1 MFFLNYFNVWSFSFF
16 FVLTYTTLAFS
27 LLIYLIPI
35 TSSTGNTVFSSK
47 FRNNFYIISGLE
59 VGLFFFTPL
68 IIFSFVNLTFF
79 SPIITAWFGHIIFGG
94 FQTKMLYLISFTFY
108 LLLLLFLSS
117 SYLSSNEIYD
127 FLIAKVN
134 TYYWVLFLFLSNSL
148 FTVIFVIEVLS
159 TLVFLLITTSVFSTT
174 FFYKNISFDSKIFL
188 QNTTPFAFIQSLL
201 FYFWVSLLSSLNLFV
216 FLIFFYNNVLTLD
229 WFLVEHIFT
238 YVVNVSHNKEL
249 LIVGLSWFFI
259 IFSIFLKCGIVPLFL
274 WKPTFFKGLS
284 FNLLIFYILF
294 FYFFL
299 FLFFINFLSIYLH
312 SIFYFYS
319 FIILFFVLIG
329 LFFLFFILCES
340 FYLKIFFAVSS
351 ILNSLLVMLSLLSI
365 HNLDFLFFL

>member
-1 MFFLNYFNVWSFSFF
+1 MFFLTYFNVWSFSFF
-16 FVLTYTTLAFS
+16 FVLTYTTLLFS
-27 LLIYLIPI
+27 LIVYLIPI
-35 TSSTGNTVFSSK
+35 TSSTNNIVFFSRL
-47 FRNNFYIISGLE
+47 RNNFYIISGAE
-59 VGLFFFTPL
+59 SSLFFFTPL
-68 IIFSFVNLTFF
+68 FVFSLVNLTFF
-79 SPIITAWFGHIIFGG
+79 SPIITAWFGHIIFCS
-94 FQTKMLYLISFTFY
+94 FQSKMFYLISLTFY
-108 LLLLLFLSS
+108 LLLLLFFSS

-127 FLIAKVN
+127 FLIAKIN
-134 TYYWVLFLFLSNSL
+134 TYYWIIFLFLSNSL

-159 TLVFLLITTSVFSTT
+159 TLVFLLITTSLFSTT

-188 QNTTPFAFIQSLL
+188 QNNTPFTFIQSLL

-229 WFLVEHIFT
+229 WFLIEHIFT
-238 YVVNVSHNKEL
+238 YIVNVSHRKDL
-249 LIVGLSWFFI
+249 LVVGLSWFFI

-284 FNLLIFYILF
+284 FHLLIFYILF

-299 FLFFINFLSIYLH
+299 FLFFINFLSVYLY

-319 FIILFFVLIG
+319 FIMLFFVIVG
-329 LFFLFFILCES
+329 LFLLFFILCES
-340 FYLKIFFAVSS
+340 FYLKIFFAISS

-365 HNLDFLFFL
+365 HSLDFFFFL

>member
-1 MFFLNYFNVWSFSFF
+1 MSFF
-16 FVLTYTTLAFS
+16 FILTYTTLVFS

-35 TSSTGNTVFSSK
+35 TSNTSNVVFSSGL
-47 FRNNFYIISGLE
+47 RNNFYMISGLE
-59 VGLFFFTPL
+59 VGLFLFTPL
-68 IIFSFVNLTFF
+68 IIFFTINLTFF
-79 SPIITAWFGHIIFGG
+79 SPTITAWFGHIIFGS
-94 FQTKMLYLISFTFY
+94 FQSKMLYLVLFIFY

-117 SYLSSNEIYD
+117 SYFSSSEIYD
-127 FLIAKVN
+127 FLIAKLN
-134 TYYWVLFLFLSNSL
+134 TYYWVLFLFFSNSL

-159 TLVFLLITTSVFSTT
+159 TLVFLLITTSVFSTA

-188 QNTTPFAFIQSLL
+188 QNSTPFSFIQALL

-229 WFLVEHIFT
+229 WFLLEHVFT
-238 YVVNVSHNKEL
+238 YIVNVSHTKEL
-249 LIVGLSWFFI
+249 LVVGLSWFFI

-274 WKPTFFKGLS
+274 WKPTFFKGVS

-319 FIILFFVLIG
+319 FIILFFVILG
-329 LFFLFFILCES
+329 LFFLFLILCES
-340 FYLKIFFAVSS
+340 FYLKIFFAISS

-365 HNLDFLFFL
+365 HNSDFFLCI